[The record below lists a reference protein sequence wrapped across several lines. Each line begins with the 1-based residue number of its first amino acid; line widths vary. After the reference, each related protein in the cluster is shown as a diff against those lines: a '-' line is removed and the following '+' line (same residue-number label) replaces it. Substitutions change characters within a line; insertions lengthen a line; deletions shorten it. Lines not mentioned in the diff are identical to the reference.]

1 MPGIPRTASD
11 RPLAAAAYAVL
22 LTLVASMA
30 AAAADPPL
38 DALQQ
43 AVVGSLAS
51 SPRSAPEDLFDA
63 VLRASE
69 VEAFAATEEW
79 LRRFVTAVDA
89 AGAGKLELLAD
100 IGDRVDAAALNRLER
115 LLQARDPA
123 VTKVVAA
130 IRAAARLRRR
140 DPRRLAQAVEKLRSD
155 SAAIRTAA
163 ASELAR
169 AREDALPVLVP
180 LLESNAAVDAKP
192 QQAARELI
200 AMLGEDARQP
210 LLEWLASDSVE
221 HWPGVIEALDVSGA
235 HDIEAF
241 LLGPATVTD
250 APPKVREAAV
260 RVLARRAA
268 RRGSHRESV
277 PPARDVVETMIADR
291 LDRTLGPEGLPEVD
305 HLCLEPLTDPAA
317 AAVALGGSIAGV
329 VERRVWNAAAERF
342 ESVRMT
348 PRAARAREALH
359 LARDLMAI
367 DARDPRAVNL
377 TLLAR
382 MESLLVTAGDPAG
395 IPPKELEAVLAGP
408 NGFTAETAADV
419 LDAAAEHG
427 LWEAAAGA
435 AAALAPPQGART
447 AAPLSPAVRNAL
459 VRALAVPD
467 AGLQFTVART
477 LALTAGEP
485 PYAGSSRVLD
495 ALMHAA
501 TSTGGDRAVVAHPD
515 TAVVDALA
523 TGVSRFGY
531 EPVRVSTGREAI
543 FAARAHADTVLVLVA
558 ARIATPSALET
569 VQFLQ
574 QQGLGDAPAV
584 LIVVDPL
591 DDDGRG
597 CFLMHLLMTFSDLQG
612 MAIVD
617 RLASVFEPV
626 VDERTGGVTM
636 PPRFPDMLA
645 QAAGPPAVDPASR
658 EAGRLT
664 RLARAREA
672 LTLLGQLSRRGWD
685 VRPAA
690 TTSLAALTTA
700 ELYDP
705 AVSLLATL
713 GRPEAQEALA
723 IEAERADLP
732 EDLRKAALSAFASSV
747 ERHGVLLDCGQ
758 VRGVAT
764 RYTLA
769 DGASRDVPGDI
780 LEVLETAD
788 RKNRP
793 AQPDA
798 PLTRPTR

>member
-1 MPGIPRTASD
+1 
-11 RPLAAAAYAVL
+11 
-22 LTLVASMA
+22 
-30 AAAADPPL
+30 
-38 DALQQ
+38 
-43 AVVGSLAS
+43 
-51 SPRSAPEDLFDA
+51 
-63 VLRASE
+63 
-69 VEAFAATEEW
+69 
-79 LRRFVTAVDA
+79 
-89 AGAGKLELLAD
+89 
-100 IGDRVDAAALNRLER
+100 
-115 LLQARDPA
+115 
-123 VTKVVAA
+123 
-130 IRAAARLRRR
+130 
-140 DPRRLAQAVEKLRSD
+140 
-155 SAAIRTAA
+155 
-163 ASELAR
+163 
-169 AREDALPVLVP
+169 
-180 LLESNAAVDAKP
+180 
-192 QQAARELI
+192 
-200 AMLGEDARQP
+200 
-210 LLEWLASDSVE
+210 
-221 HWPGVIEALDVSGA
+221 
-235 HDIEAF
+235 
-241 LLGPATVTD
+241 
-250 APPKVREAAV
+250 
-260 RVLARRAA
+260 
-268 RRGSHRESV
+268 
-277 PPARDVVETMIADR
+277 
-291 LDRTLGPEGLPEVD
+291 
-305 HLCLEPLTDPAA
+305 
-317 AAVALGGSIAGV
+317 
-329 VERRVWNAAAERF
+329 
-342 ESVRMT
+342 
-348 PRAARAREALH
+348 
-359 LARDLMAI
+359 
-367 DARDPRAVNL
+367 
-377 TLLAR
+377 
-382 MESLLVTAGDPAG
+382 
-395 IPPKELEAVLAGP
+395 
-408 NGFTAETAADV
+408 
-419 LDAAAEHG
+419 
-427 LWEAAAGA
+427 
-435 AAALAPPQGART
+435 
-447 AAPLSPAVRNAL
+447 
-459 VRALAVPD
+459 
-467 AGLQFTVART
+467 
-477 LALTAGEP
+477 
-485 PYAGSSRVLD
+485 VLD

-584 LIVVDPL
+584 LVVVDPL